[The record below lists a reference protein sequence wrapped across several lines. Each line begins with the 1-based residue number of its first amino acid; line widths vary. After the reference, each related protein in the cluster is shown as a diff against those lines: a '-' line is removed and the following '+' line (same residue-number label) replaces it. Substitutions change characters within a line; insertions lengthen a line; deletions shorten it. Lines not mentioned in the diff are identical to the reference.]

1 MIPEI
6 IDLSEARW
14 DQSTNPTPAKPRQY
28 ANRLDVLTSIALL
41 AGWRLHL
48 RTGIIDG
55 RVPLIAANLKHEP
68 SGEYCTW
75 PACID
80 NSLLCDLEQRQI
92 RVRATDDGGEDG
104 GKLLL
109 FRYPGLVWVLANC
122 DTDHVL
128 MKVVPP
134 RQFPETYSESKVE
147 EYPSPRLEA
156 PGPRPVHY

>member
-48 RTGIIDG
+48 RTGITDG

-68 SGEYCTW
+68 SGEYCPW
-75 PACID
+75 PACSAK
-80 NSLLCDLEQRQI
+80 NPLCDREQPQI
-92 RVRATDDGGEDG
+92 SVWATDDGGEDG
-104 GKLLL
+104 GKLLSC
-109 FRYPGLVWVLANC
+109 RHPGLVWVLANC
-122 DTDHVL
+122 DREHVL
-128 MKVVPP
+128 KKAAPT
-134 RQFPETYSESKVE
+134 ETVSWHLLGIKS
-147 EYPSPRLEA
+147 
-156 PGPRPVHY
+156 